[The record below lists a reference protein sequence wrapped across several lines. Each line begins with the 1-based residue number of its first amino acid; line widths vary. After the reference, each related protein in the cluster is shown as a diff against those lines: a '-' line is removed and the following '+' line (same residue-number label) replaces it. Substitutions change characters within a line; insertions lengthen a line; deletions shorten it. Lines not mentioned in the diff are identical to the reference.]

1 MWGESKIKS
10 GTTVI
15 ALESSCI
22 WLQQLRIW
30 GHQFYSFQEKYL
42 STLSQFSY
50 KDIFKI
56 SNSTDFFQAHFHII
70 QLLELMV
77 TCISWHLDLGR
88 CRESIKHQ
96 SGCHSCLL
104 PKHLAF
110 MTLFPAITVSP
121 SCPNLTF
128 LSVRVELSVT
138 HSSVSAI
145 YLTHGWCYYLYPWE
159 TDAQDLGRNETK
171 CVYWRSSKTT
181 ELRNT
186 IQCEQCS
193 KEVSACDLEPRF
205 PGIVAVAISGVATLS
220 TWHFPSKPF
229 S

>member
-1 MWGESKIKS
+1 MWGKSKIKS

-15 ALESSCI
+15 ALESSCF
-22 WLQQLRIW
+22 WLQRLRIR

-56 SNSTDFFQAHFHII
+56 SNSTDFFRAHFHII
-70 QLLELMV
+70 QLLGLMV
-77 TCISWHLDLGR
+77 TCISWHLENL
-88 CRESIKHQ
+88 KHQ

-104 PKHLAF
+104 PKHRAF
-110 MTLFPAITVSP
+110 VTLFPAITVSP
-121 SCPNLTF
+121 SCPNLTV
-128 LSVRVELSVT
+128 LSVRVGLSVT
-138 HSSVSAI
+138 HSSVSAV
-145 YLTHGWCYYLYPWE
+145 YLTCGWCYYLYPWE
-159 TDAQDLGRNETK
+159 TDGQDLGRNETK
-171 CVYWRSSKTT
+171 CFYLRSSKTA

-186 IQCEQCS
+186 IQCEQGS

-205 PGIVAVAISGVATLS
+205 PGIVTVALSSVATRS
-220 TWHFPSKPF
+220 PWHFPSKLF